1 MSGMKSIFVL
11 VLAVIPS
18 LLFAQKVDNKLH
30 DFGIVELWNNPMAT
44 FVVTNNTKADF
55 VFLPTFPAKDV
66 LVQLPKGPIKPGASA
81 EITIQYFT
89 EKKGAFNR
97 KVSLYTS
104 NTGNTL
110 DLVVKGDI
118 RSFASGAL
126 TQCPTIGPKSDDDKM
141 YSQDFQVIDSITKRP
156 IPNALVKLEAP
167 GMNKIQGSTDKGGL
181 LTTRVFIGYYEV
193 SVSAVDYDPYYVRGN
208 LAPNQG
214 RIVFELVRVPEAE
227 PVVALVPEPVV
238 PSTPAP
244 TNTPPTPAP
253 TPKPSPKPDPTPAP
267 VTVEDEEEPWIID
280 PDEIVEED
288 EPAPAPTPAPRPVEE
303 PIPVNTAPV
312 ATVPNDND
320 FDMAKFKPN
329 NIVFVLDISYSMRGR
344 SKLPKLKESMKQLV
358 AMLRDIDYVTIVS
371 FSRDAQ
377 VHIPATR
384 ASEKDYIYAMI
395 DSLTP
400 YSYTNGTKGI
410 LMGYELA
417 QQQFIANGNNQLIVS
432 TDGEFNNPSFDQ
444 NDLLSDIKKQADKG
458 IILSVVGFGDI
469 PEGKKLMRKMA
480 HSGNGNYIHFE
491 EGDMSNALIEEIRAQ
506 SVVTP

>member
-11 VLAVIPS
+11 VLAAIPMV
-18 LLFAQKVDNKLH
+18 LFGQKVDNKVH
-30 DFGIVELWNNPMAT
+30 DFGTVELWNNPTAT
-44 FVVTNNTKADF
+44 FIVNNNTKADF

-81 EITIQYFT
+81 EITVQYFT
-89 EKKGAFNR
+89 EKKGPFSR

-104 NTGNTL
+104 NTGSTL
-110 DLVVKGDI
+110 DLTVKGDI

-141 YSQDFQVIDSITKRP
+141 YSQDFQVIDSITRQP
-156 IPNALVKLEAP
+156 IANALIKLEAP

-208 LAPNQG
+208 LAPHQG
-214 RIVFELVRVPEAE
+214 RIVFELVRVPEEE
-227 PVVALVPEPVV
+227 PVLALVPEPVV
-238 PSTPAP
+238 PSTPEP
-244 TNTPPTPAP
+244 IKTPPTTPSTTPAP
-253 TPKPSPKPDPTPAP
+253 DPKPDPTQAP
-267 VTVEDEEEPWIID
+267 VTVVPDEEPWIID
-280 PDEIVEED
+280 PDEIVEEG
-288 EPAPAPTPAPRPVEE
+288 EPVPAPAPRPVQE
-303 PIPVNTAPV
+303 PVPVNTAPT
-312 ATVPNDND
+312 ATLPTGND

-358 AMLRDIDYVTIVS
+358 AMLRDIDYVTIIS

-410 LMGYELA
+410 MMGYELA

-432 TDGEFNNPSFDQ
+432 TDGEFNNPNFDPGE
-444 NDLLSDIKKQADKG
+444 LLSDIRKQADNG

-480 HSGNGNYIHFE
+480 NSGNGNYIHFE